1 VFVSGNFNNWALNNL
16 NKLVYNEQTSLYEV
30 TILMKQGFYNYQ
42 FLTKDQQG
50 NISNHDIDGSHYQ
63 TENDYTVL
71 VYYRPF
77 GARYT
82 KVVGVG
88 FGNSKV
94 LLN

>member
-1 VFVSGNFNNWALNNL
+1 M
-16 NKLVYNEQTSLYEV
+16 YEV

-42 FLTKDQQG
+42 FVTRDQQG